1 MNKRLE
7 SALLTMGYDQDGKEC
22 GLKLAS
28 VLAPAFRYFINYKK
42 GDVNKN

>member
-28 VLAPAFRYFINYKK
+28 VLAHLSIFHQL
-42 GDVNKN
+42 

>member
-7 SALLTMGYDQDGKEC
+7 SALVTMGYDQDGKEC

-28 VLAPAFRYFINYKK
+28 VLAPPFDIPSAIKR
-42 GDVNKN
+42 VCR